1 MRHKLYLQ
9 IYFSFIGGLL
19 LFALLAGFT
28 WHTLS
33 GESEPA
39 KIKAGMSL
47 LLAEALPTE
56 QPAAELQQ
64 RLKKLGATINVQ
76 LSLYSRDGEHLSSSA
91 APLPLPKA
99 RLEQGRDHE
108 WDQAAGNFTLRLA
121 DGRWLVVSHQGNHFP
136 SPLIAIL
143 LLLGVL
149 GLAAKPVARRLTCR
163 LEQLQKQVD
172 AFGHGDLTARAKV
185 RGVDEIA
192 TLATRFNHAAERIEK
207 LIEGQKHILSGA
219 SHELRS
225 PLTRMRMAIELM
237 QPESL
242 AETKHKLEAD
252 IAELDDLVEELLMA
266 SRLDAG
272 SSVKPFEPI
281 DLLALAAEAGAP
293 YAAEISG
300 EAISV
305 MGDETMLRRLLRN
318 LLENGS
324 RHAVTAPVS
333 LHVSCNGKD
342 VLIRVC
348 DDGPGIPAGE
358 QEKVFEPFYQGHSDQ
373 QAHGSIGLGLSL
385 VRKIAHQHHGEV
397 RYVENDTHGACFE
410 VRLPMA

>member
-19 LFALLAGFT
+19 LFVLLAGLT
-28 WHTLS
+28 WKTLS
-33 GESEPA
+33 GENEPA
-39 KIKAGMSL
+39 RIKAGMSL
-47 LLAEALPTE
+47 LLAEALPTA
-56 QPAAELQQ
+56 QPADELQQ
-64 RLKKLGATINVQ
+64 RLKKLAATINVQ
-76 LSLYSRDGEHLSSSA
+76 LSLYSRDGEHLISSA
-91 APLPLPKA
+91 APLLLPKA
-99 RLEQGRDHE
+99 QIEQDQWDH
-108 WDQAAGNFTLRLA
+108 AAGSFTLRLT

-149 GLAAKPVARRLTCR
+149 GIAAKPVARRLTCR

-172 AFGHGDLTARAKV
+172 AFGHGDLKARAKV

-192 TLATRFNHAAERIEK
+192 TLASRFNHAAERIEK

-237 QPESL
+237 QPDSV
-242 AETKHKLEAD
+242 AETKRKLETD

-281 DLLALAAEAGAP
+281 DMLALAAEVGAP
-293 YAAEISG
+293 YAAEVSG

-305 MGDETMLRRLLRN
+305 TGDEIMLRRLLRN
-318 LLENGS
+318 LLENGN
-324 RHAVTAPVS
+324 RHAVATPVA
-333 LHVSCNGKD
+333 LHVSRDEND
-342 VLIRVC
+342 ALIRVC
-348 DDGPGIPAGE
+348 DDGPGIPADE
-358 QEKVFEPFYQGHSDQ
+358 QEKVFEPFYQGRSDKQ
-373 QAHGSIGLGLSL
+373 THGSIGLGLSL
-385 VRKIAHQHHGEV
+385 VRKIARQHHGEV
-397 RYVENDTHGACFE
+397 RYIEDGTHGACFE
-410 VRLPMA
+410 VRLPMV